1 MSEPVVR
8 DQFTRGEAIGAMVW
22 LGIGA
27 CVSLLLEVVYLES
40 YVGGVP
46 MPLTIL
52 LAFGFNMVLTKTA
65 RLWSRGVLWVSC
77 VPLAVWTLGFFA
89 LMFVLPLAGPHL
101 VPDNILTLL
110 LLLAGIMGGVWPVF
124 RAK

>member
-8 DQFTRGEAIGAMVW
+8 DTFTRGEVVGAMVW

-27 CVSLLLEVVYLES
+27 LVSLVLEVVYVGA
-40 YVGGVP
+40 YVGNVP
-46 MPLTIL
+46 MPLSIPLTF
-52 LAFGFNMVLTKTA
+52 AFNLVLTKTA
-65 RLWSRGVLWVSC
+65 RLWSRGSLRVTLL
-77 VPLAVWTLGFFA
+77 PLVVWTLGFFA
-89 LMFVLPLAGPHL
+89 LMFVVPAVGPQL

-110 LLLAGIMGGVWPVF
+110 LLFAGIMGGVWPMF

>member
-8 DQFTRGEAIGAMVW
+8 DTFTRSEVVGALVW

-27 CVSLLLEVVYLES
+27 LVSLVLEVVYVGA
-40 YVGGVP
+40 YVGRVP
-46 MPLTIL
+46 IPLSIP
-52 LAFGFNMVLTKTA
+52 LAFAFNLVLTRTA
-65 RLWSRGVLWVSC
+65 RLWSRGSLWVTL
-77 VPLAVWTLGFFA
+77 VPLVVWTLGFFA
-89 LMFVLPLAGPHL
+89 LMFVVPAVGPQL

-110 LLLAGIMGGVWPVF
+110 LLLAGIMGGVWPMF

>member
-8 DQFTRGEAIGAMVW
+8 DTFTRGEVVGAMVW

-27 CVSLLLEVVYLES
+27 LVSLVLEVVYVGA
-40 YVGGVP
+40 YVGRVP
-46 MPLTIL
+46 MPLSIP
-52 LAFGFNMVLTKTA
+52 LAFTFNLVLTKTA
-65 RLWSRGVLWVSC
+65 RLWSRGSLRVTLL
-77 VPLAVWTLGFFA
+77 PLAVWTLGFFA
-89 LMFVLPLAGPHL
+89 LMFVVPAVGPQL

-110 LLLAGIMGGVWPVF
+110 LLLAGIMGGVWPMF

>member
-8 DQFTRGEAIGAMVW
+8 DTFTRGEVVGAMVW

-27 CVSLLLEVVYLES
+27 LVSLVLEVVYVGA
-40 YVGGVP
+40 YVGSVP
-46 MPLTIL
+46 MPLSIP
-52 LAFGFNMVLTKTA
+52 LAFAFNLVLTKTA
-65 RLWSRGVLWVSC
+65 RLWSRGSLRVTLL
-77 VPLAVWTLGFFA
+77 PLVVWTLGFFA
-89 LMFVLPLAGPHL
+89 LMFVVPAVGPQL

-110 LLLAGIMGGVWPVF
+110 LLFAGIMGGVWPMF